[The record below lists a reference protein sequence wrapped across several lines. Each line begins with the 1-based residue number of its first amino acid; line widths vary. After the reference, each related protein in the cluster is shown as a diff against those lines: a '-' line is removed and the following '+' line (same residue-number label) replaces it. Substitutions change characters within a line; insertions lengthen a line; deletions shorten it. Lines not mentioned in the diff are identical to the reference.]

1 MLEFFIEGGWA
12 MWPILIF
19 GMVTTGGAL
28 RFAQRPELGQLRF
41 IAAMGLTT
49 AMATVHATWLD
60 IGSVFRYLE
69 EPSRA
74 PDAEFH
80 RILVTGLKESTRP
93 GSLGALLLML
103 ACLLVAVGLLR
114 VGRGGT
120 REGGGTE
127 G

>member
-19 GMVTTGGAL
+19 GMVMVGAAV

-41 IAAMGLTT
+41 IKAMGLTT
-49 AMATVHATWLD
+49 GMATVHATWLD
-60 IGSVFRYLE
+60 VGSVFRFLE

-103 ACLLVAVGLLR
+103 GCLFVAVGLLR
-114 VGRGGT
+114 AGRAGARDRG
-120 REGGGTE
+120 EAAG
-127 G
+127 